1 MSGATDRDD
10 LLTKVLRDTK
20 TIALVGASANSLRP
34 SFGVM
39 QYLLGHG
46 YKVHPVNPGLSG
58 QDLLGCRVF
67 SSLADIPETID
78 MVDIFRNSADAAS
91 VVAEALA
98 LPTLPKCIWMQIGV
112 VNKLAAAR
120 AEAKG
125 ISVIMNLCP
134 KIEHARLID

>member
-1 MSGATDRDD
+1 MSVAIYSDE
-10 LLTKVLRDTK
+10 LLTKVLRDSK
-20 TIALVGASANSLRP
+20 TIALVGASANSARP
-34 SFGVM
+34 SYSVM
-39 QYLLGHG
+39 QYLLRHG
-46 YKVHPVNPGLSG
+46 YKVHPVNPGLAG
-58 QDLLGCRVF
+58 QDLLGCRVY

-78 MVDIFRNSADAAS
+78 MVDIFRNSEDAAG
-91 VVAEALA
+91 VIDEALA
-98 LPTLPKCIWMQIGV
+98 LEHLPKFIWMQIGV